1 MEIAQRSEGPDRV
14 YQLNVQLFP
23 MTESYNGGES

>member
-1 MEIAQRSEGPDRV
+1 VVRIVHDDRESRTV

-23 MTESYNGGES
+23 LSKDPKVSA